1 MVKYA
6 RCNALLS
13 LALDEQGQGCRFMA
27 KADTEQ
33 AVVDDMSKHMAD
45 VHGVD
50 AGELVENIKGAL
62 EASRQ
67 VIGRRRHEIVHD
79 REGERRAPEEGHR
92 GNCVTRKVGRVFRAP
107 TREVGTVGTL
117 RVFVS

>member
-13 LALDEQGQGCRFMA
+13 LAIDEHGQGCRFMA

-33 AVVDDMSKHMAD
+33 RVVDDMSKHMAD

-50 AGELVENIKGAL
+50 AGELVENIKG
-62 EASRQ
+62 
-67 VIGRRRHEIVHD
+67 
-79 REGERRAPEEGHR
+79 
-92 GNCVTRKVGRVFRAP
+92 VTKT
-107 TREVGTVGTL
+107 TRT
-117 RVFVS
+117 